1 MAQSISCDAKT
12 NDVLFRKY
20 EIKQFDAKAKIIVPD
35 THNAIIVNDGIA
47 LETLPA
53 GKYLLFDKKKGV
65 LKDLEVKDNNDLDV
79 YVIFVSKT
87 AKLKIDWGT
96 TDKFDMR
103 DPVTGAAIQL
113 GASGEFEV
121 QISNPR
127 KAYLELIGQLD
138 MFDTELL
145 QKRLLGRLLAKVQY
159 HLANAMREKNLS
171 YDRLGEILLPMS
183 EEILPHIA
191 ELFDKDYGLKVFS
204 FTISR
209 VLIDEDN
216 TKKIQSAKDA
226 HQKIE
231 MDKAEKANKERL
243 DEIAFQRQVNM
254 RRIEQEGYDKYLEVA
269 KTIGWP
275 QPKKDGKTS
284 ESECPNCGVKITKDA
299 KFCPVCGTEIKITKI
314 KCPFCGKAITA
325 DSMFCKHCGAKVK
338 E

>member
-1 MAQSISCDAKT
+1 MAKSISCDAKS
-12 NDVLFRKY
+12 NSVLFRRY
-20 EIKQFDAKAKIIVPD
+20 EIEHFDAKAKIIVPD
-35 THNAIIVNDGIA
+35 THNAIIVKDGIA

-53 GKYLLFDKKKGV
+53 GKYYLFDKKKGV
-65 LKDLEVKDNNDLDV
+65 FKDKEISDDDLDIQI
-79 YVIFVSKT
+79 IFISKT
-87 AKLKIDWGT
+87 AKLNIPWGT
-96 TDKFDMR
+96 KDRFDMR
-103 DPVTGAAIQL
+103 DPITSAAIQL

-127 KAYLELIGQLD
+127 KAYLELIGQ
-138 MFDTELL
+138 MEVFDVNQL
-145 QKRLLGRLLAKVQY
+145 QKRLQGRLLAKVQY
-159 HLANAMREKNLS
+159 HLANTMREKNLS

-183 EEILPHIA
+183 EEILTHIA
-191 ELFDKDYGLKVFS
+191 ELFDKYYGLKVFTL
-204 FTISR
+204 TISR

-269 KTIGWP
+269 KAIGWP

-284 ESECPNCGVKITKDA
+284 ESECSNCGAKITKDA
-299 KFCPVCGTEIKITKI
+299 KFCPVCGTEVKITKI